1 MKRNTLHAIA
11 LAVSMTPLAWWSAN
25 AAAGVALTHV
35 HGLTYAADGATLMVP
50 SHHGLAVYSSGQW
63 SKAPGP
69 EHDYMGFAGTRNALY
84 SSGHPAPGS
93 GLKNPFGLIKSTD
106 GGKSWKQ
113 LVLQGESDFH
123 TLAASYGTNAV
134 YVVNPHPNS
143 QMGTQGVYFT
153 TNDGEKWQRV
163 EAAGLAGRIHGL
175 AVHPSDSATVAAAAD
190 QGLFLSKDA
199 GASFKPVASGKRVL
213 AATFTVSGNEIWW
226 SGHDGGP
233 TLSVLDLRSGAK
245 PRTVNL
251 PDLGDDAVS
260 FIAQNP
266 VRTSEMA
273 IATFK
278 KSIFVSKDAGKS
290 WARIA
295 DQGEPVADQAAA
307 NTKGRR

>member
-1 MKRNTLHAIA
+1 MNRNTFRAMA
-11 LAVSMTPLAWWSAN
+11 LAVTMTPLAWLSAN
-25 AAAGVALTHV
+25 AAAGATLTHV
-35 HGLTYAADGATLMVP
+35 HGLTYAADGATLLVP

-69 EHDYMGFAGTRNALY
+69 EHDYMGFTGTRNALY

-143 QMGTQGVYFT
+143 QMGTKGVYFT
-153 TNDGEKWQRV
+153 TSDGQKWQRA
-163 EAAGLAGRIHGL
+163 EAAGLAGTIHGL
-175 AVHPSDSATVAAAAD
+175 AVHPADSSTVAAAAD

-199 GASFKPVASGKRVL
+199 GASFKPVVSGKRVL
-213 AATFTVSGNEIWW
+213 AATFTVNGNELWW

-233 TLSVLDLRSGAK
+233 TLSVLDLRSEK
-245 PRTVNL
+245 TPRTVNL
-251 PDLGDDAVS
+251 PDMGEDAVS

-278 KSIFVSKDAGKS
+278 KSIFVSKNAGKS

-295 DQGEPVADQAAA
+295 DQGKTVADPTVADM
-307 NTKGRR
+307 KGRP

>member
-1 MKRNTLHAIA
+1 MKRNTFRAMA
-11 LAVSMTPLAWWSAN
+11 LAVTMTPLAWLSAN

-35 HGLTYAADGATLMVP
+35 HGLTYAADGATLLVP

-69 EHDYMGFAGTRNALY
+69 EHDYMGFTGTRNALY

-199 GASFKPVASGKRVL
+199 GASFKPVVSGKRVL
-213 AATFTVSGNEIWW
+213 AATFTFNGNDLWW
-226 SGHDGGP
+226 SGYDGGP
-233 TLSVLDLRSGAK
+233 TLSVLGLRSGEK

-251 PDLGDDAVS
+251 PDLGEDAVS

-278 KSIFVSKDAGKS
+278 KSIFISKNAGKS

-295 DQGEPVADQAAA
+295 DQGETEADPAVADK
-307 NTKGRR
+307 KGRP

>member
-11 LAVSMTPLAWWSAN
+11 LAISIIPLAWGSAN
-25 AAAGVALTHV
+25 AAIGVALTHV

-69 EHDYMGFAGTRNALY
+69 EHDYMGFTGTRNALY

-134 YVVNPHPNS
+134 YVVNSQTNS
-143 QMGTQGVYFT
+143 QMETQGVYFT

-163 EAAGLAGRIHGL
+163 EAAGLAGRVHGL

-213 AATFTVSGNEIWW
+213 AATFTFNGNDLWW
-226 SGHDGGP
+226 SGYDGGP
-233 TLSVLDLRSGAK
+233 TLSVLDLRSGEK

-251 PDLGDDAVS
+251 PDLGEDAVS

-278 KSIFVSKDAGKS
+278 KSIFISKNAGKS
-290 WARIA
+290 WSRIA
-295 DQGEPVADQAAA
+295 DQGKTVADPAVAGM
-307 NTKGRR
+307 KGRP

>member
-1 MKRNTLHAIA
+1 MKRNTFRAIA
-11 LAVSMTPLAWWSAN
+11 LAVTMSPLVWWSAN

-35 HGLTYAADGATLMVP
+35 HGLTYAADRATLLVP

-69 EHDYMGFAGTRNALY
+69 EHDYMGFTGTRNALY

-134 YVVNPHPNS
+134 YVVNSQTNS
-143 QMGTQGVYFT
+143 QMETQGVYFT

-163 EAAGLAGRIHGL
+163 EAAGLAGRVHGL

-213 AATFTVSGNEIWW
+213 AATFTFNGNDLWW
-226 SGHDGGP
+226 SGYDGGP
-233 TLSVLDLRSGAK
+233 TLSVLDLRSGEK
-245 PRTVNL
+245 LRTVNL
-251 PDLGDDAVS
+251 PNLGEDAVS

-278 KSIFVSKDAGKS
+278 KSIFISKNAGKS
-290 WARIA
+290 WVRIA
-295 DQGEPVADQAAA
+295 DQGKTVADPAIAGM
-307 NTKGRR
+307 KGRP

>member
-1 MKRNTLHAIA
+1 MKRNTFRAIA
-11 LAVSMTPLAWWSAN
+11 LAITMTPLAWWSTN

-35 HGLTYAADGATLMVP
+35 PGLTYAADGATLLVP

-69 EHDYMGFAGTRNALY
+69 EHDYMGFTGTRNALY

-106 GGKSWKQ
+106 GGKCWKQ

-123 TLAASYGTNAV
+123 RLAASYGTNAV

-143 QMGTQGVYFT
+143 QMGSQGVYFT
-153 TNDGEKWQRV
+153 TNDGETWQRT

-175 AVHPSDSATVAAAAD
+175 AVHPSDSTTVVAAAD

-199 GASFKPVASGKRVL
+199 GVSFKPVASGKRVL
-213 AATFTVSGNEIWW
+213 AAMFTFNGNEIWW
-226 SGHDGGP
+226 SGYDGGP
-233 TLSVLDLRSGAK
+233 TLSVLDLRSGEK

-251 PDLGDDAVS
+251 PDLGEDAVN

-278 KSIFVSKDAGKS
+278 KSIFISQNAGKS
-290 WARIA
+290 WSRIA
-295 DQGEPVADQAAA
+295 DQGATVADPAVADM
-307 NTKGRR
+307 KGRP